1 MLWDAV
7 LSSLLLIGAG
17 FTLVGS
23 VGLVRLPDFFS
34 RLHAPTKAT
43 TLGLSSMLVASM
55 LHFGLRGTPSLHELL
70 IALFLF
76 VSAPVSAQLLARS
89 ALHVGMPPWQ
99 RTQEGSPATVPG
111 DGRR

>member
-1 MLWDAV
+1 MLRDTI
-7 LSSLLLIGAG
+7 LSLLLLTGAC

-23 VGLVRLPDFFS
+23 IGLARLPDFFS

-55 LHFGLRGTPSLHELL
+55 LYFGLSGRPSVHELL

-76 VSAPVSAQLLARS
+76 VSAPVSAHLLARAAS
-89 ALHVGMPPWQ
+89 HLDSTREGERDASRSPRPP
-99 RTQEGSPATVPG
+99 V
-111 DGRR
+111 